1 MSQQTNYTAILQQ
14 YFGYPSFRGI
24 QSEII
29 ESIGSGRDTLGL
41 MPTGGGKSI
50 AFQVPALAMD
60 GVCIVITP
68 LIALMKDQ
76 VEHLHEKGI
85 LAEYIN
91 STLSRQRIIQIL
103 DNAIYGGIK
112 FLYISP
118 ERIATEIF
126 QAKLQYM
133 NVCFITVDEA
143 HCISQWGYDFRPSY
157 LKISEIRDILP
168 GTPVLALTATATE
181 EVIDDIQDRLHFQEH
196 NVYKMSFMRENLIYV
211 VRHTNDKLQQ
221 LLHIIRSVPGSAVVY
236 NRDRQGTKDVARFL
250 CNNNISATFY
260 HAGLDSAVKDQRQQD
275 WQQNKYQVMVATN
288 AFGMG
293 IDKPDVR
300 LVIHIDT
307 PDSIEAYYQEA
318 GRAGRDGKR
327 SYAVLL
333 IDGHETN
340 NLLRQVS
347 EQFPKKEYI
356 RTVYDHLAYF
366 FQIAIDTGE
375 GQSFDFD
382 INKFC
387 VTFKHYPSHL
397 LAALSI
403 LQRAGY
409 IQFNQDQE
417 YQPRVKFLVSRDRLY
432 RHEALTP
439 IEEKVIE
446 TMLRNYGNLFAD
458 FGFVEIGFIAIKA
471 ELTDDQ
477 VHTALK
483 SLSHLNILKYVP
495 RKNVPR
501 VKYIV
506 QRIDSSRLRFD
517 QSVYEDMHERAMK
530 RISSMIDYI
539 SSKEKCRSVMLLRYF
554 GEESKPCGKCDICL
568 ENRPSSPTPQAA
580 LEEIKEEIR
589 KSISS
594 KSTTFIYE
602 LQNLPFPKKEL
613 LEAITEMHRDDE
625 IVLEGSI
632 VALQTKQ

>member
-1 MSQQTNYTAILQQ
+1 MSQQINYTSILQQ

-50 AFQVPALAMD
+50 TFQVPALAMD

-76 VEHLHEKGI
+76 VEHLREKGI

-91 STLSRQRIIQIL
+91 STLSRQKIIQIL
-103 DNAIYGGIK
+103 DNAIYGGVK

-118 ERIATEIF
+118 ERIASDIF
-126 QAKLQYM
+126 QAKLRYM

-168 GTPVLALTATATE
+168 GTPVLALTATATA
-181 EVIDDIQDRLHFQEH
+181 EVIEDIQDRLEFPEH
-196 NVYKMSFMRENLIYV
+196 NVYKMSFKRENLIYV
-211 VRHTNDKLQQ
+211 VRHTNDKMQQ
-221 LLHIIRSVPGSAVVY
+221 LLHIIRSVPGSAIVY

-250 CNNNISATFY
+250 CDNNISATFY
-260 HAGLDSAVKDQRQQD
+260 HAGLDSAVKNQRQQD
-275 WQQNKYQVMVATN
+275 WQQNRFQVMVATN

-300 LVIHIDT
+300 LVIHLDT

-318 GRAGRDGKR
+318 GRGGRDGKR

-333 IDGHETN
+333 IDGHETT
-340 NLLRQVS
+340 NLQRQVAA
-347 EQFPKKEYI
+347 QYPNKDYI

-387 VTFKHYPSHL
+387 VTFKHYPAHL

-409 IQFNQDQE
+409 IQFSQDQE
-417 YQPRVKFLVSRDRLY
+417 YQPRVQFLVSRDRLY
-432 RHEALTP
+432 HHENLTS
-439 IEEKVIE
+439 IEERVIE

-458 FGFVEIGFIAIKA
+458 FGFIEIGFIALKA
-471 ELTDDQ
+471 DLTDDQ

-501 VKYIV
+501 VKYMI

-517 QSVYEDMHERAMK
+517 RSIYEDMHERAMK

-539 SSKEKCRSVMLLRYF
+539 SSKDTCRSVMLLRYF
-554 GEESKPCGKCDICL
+554 GEESEPCGKCDICL
-568 ENRPSSPTPQAA
+568 ENQPSSPTPHTT

-589 KSISS
+589 KVVSA
-594 KSTTFIYE
+594 KTPTFIHE
-602 LQNLPFPKKEL
+602 LQSLPFPKKEL
-613 LEAITEMHRDDE
+613 LEAITEMHRNEE
-625 IVLEGSI
+625 IALEGSM
-632 VALQTKQ
+632 VCKK